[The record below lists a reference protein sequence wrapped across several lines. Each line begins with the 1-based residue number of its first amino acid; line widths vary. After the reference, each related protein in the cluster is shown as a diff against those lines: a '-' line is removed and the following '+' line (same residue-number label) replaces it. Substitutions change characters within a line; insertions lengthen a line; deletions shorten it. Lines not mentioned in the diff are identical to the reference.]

1 MKPIIVDMKD
11 LSDSTEVYE
20 AKPNRFSV
28 YTIYVITLLVAV
40 AFLWMFFSKMEIVV
54 KSNGAFHCDVPIY
67 EVSGEIAGRIES
79 CNVKDGQFVNAGDV
93 LLSVEVETLGETI
106 SSYQS
111 ELEKVNQRLEM
122 LEAYEKSL
130 DEGGNILASYRDNL
144 YYREFVDKRK
154 LLFANMNTSGRHTQG
169 ELEIYQQNVD
179 TIADTIKQYESKQ
192 DKYEQSKECI
202 LKRKNIFGDADSYY
216 RSMVTS
222 YISNYN
228 LTASQYD
235 TQIED
240 YQEQVD
246 TYNKLLKEGKKTGQ
260 NELSSKDLKKERDSA
275 TEKVTSLKNEKKQAL
290 SNLESQQISSIE
302 QQLESIKEAVLTQ
315 KSNLKTAKL
324 QLETVKST
332 DTDVTEEIQILTEK
346 GNIATERLSYQSKLE
361 EYENY
366 LTSYDVQN
374 NHCKV
379 TADVSGYFYFQQ
391 DLKQGSY
398 MQEGMAIG
406 NIYPDKV
413 NDYYA
418 EIYVENADIA
428 KLREGQTVKFEIAA
442 YPSSEY
448 GYFTGKIDRIAKDI
462 TVDQSTGSAYYLVRV
477 DCNTATTYNK
487 DGEQVNIMNGM
498 ACQARIVVDEQ
509 NVLQY
514 LLDKIDLLDL

>member
-1 MKPIIVDMKD
+1 M
-11 LSDSTEVYE
+11 
-20 AKPNRFSV
+20 
-28 YTIYVITLLVAV
+28 
-40 AFLWMFFSKMEIVV
+40 
-54 KSNGAFHCDVPIY
+54 
-67 EVSGEIAGRIES
+67 
-79 CNVKDGQFVNAGDV
+79 
-93 LLSVEVETLGETI
+93 
-106 SSYQS
+106 
-111 ELEKVNQRLEM
+111 
-122 LEAYEKSL
+122 
-130 DEGGNILASYRDNL
+130 
-144 YYREFVDKRK
+144 
-154 LLFANMNTSGRHTQG
+154 
-169 ELEIYQQNVD
+169 
-179 TIADTIKQYESKQ
+179 
-192 DKYEQSKECI
+192 
-202 LKRKNIFGDADSYY
+202 
-216 RSMVTS
+216 
-222 YISNYN
+222 
-228 LTASQYD
+228 
-235 TQIED
+235 
-240 YQEQVD
+240 
-246 TYNKLLKEGKKTGQ
+246 KEGKKTGQ

-398 MQEGMAIG
+398 MQVGMAIG

-442 YPSSEY
+442 LAPE
-448 GYFTGKIDRIAKDI
+448 
-462 TVDQSTGSAYYLVRV
+462 
-477 DCNTATTYNK
+477 
-487 DGEQVNIMNGM
+487 
-498 ACQARIVVDEQ
+498 
-509 NVLQY
+509 
-514 LLDKIDLLDL
+514 

>member
-1 MKPIIVDMKD
+1 MK
-11 LSDSTEVYE
+11 
-20 AKPNRFSV
+20 
-28 YTIYVITLLVAV
+28 
-40 AFLWMFFSKMEIVV
+40 
-54 KSNGAFHCDVPIY
+54 
-67 EVSGEIAGRIES
+67 
-79 CNVKDGQFVNAGDV
+79 
-93 LLSVEVETLGETI
+93 
-106 SSYQS
+106 
-111 ELEKVNQRLEM
+111 
-122 LEAYEKSL
+122 
-130 DEGGNILASYRDNL
+130 
-144 YYREFVDKRK
+144 
-154 LLFANMNTSGRHTQG
+154 
-169 ELEIYQQNVD
+169 
-179 TIADTIKQYESKQ
+179 
-192 DKYEQSKECI
+192 
-202 LKRKNIFGDADSYY
+202 
-216 RSMVTS
+216 
-222 YISNYN
+222 
-228 LTASQYD
+228 
-235 TQIED
+235 
-240 YQEQVD
+240 
-246 TYNKLLKEGKKTGQ
+246 
-260 NELSSKDLKKERDSA
+260 
-275 TEKVTSLKNEKKQAL
+275 KKQAL